1 MHACSAQAGEGEG
14 RARGVRRDEAAAVH
28 GDGQAQRV
36 GRLARQHLARPL
48 GAGVPASRVFKG
60 FWGSGFAAG
69 REYPVTGP
77 HRVGTHRL
85 HQPMG
90 APQPR
95 QYRRLPCCE
104 ENLHAPWGK
113 ALWMAVL
120 CGCLKTSPRGAHRC
134 PVGPVEGKQIK

>member
-1 MHACSAQAGEGEG
+1 MHAARR
-14 RARGVRRDEAAAVH
+14 RARERGAHAVC
-28 GDGQAQRV
+28 AVMRPQRCTV
-36 GRLARQHLARPL
+36 TGRPSASA
-48 GAGVPASRVFKG
+48 ASRASTSPAHLVQAYLHPGFFKG